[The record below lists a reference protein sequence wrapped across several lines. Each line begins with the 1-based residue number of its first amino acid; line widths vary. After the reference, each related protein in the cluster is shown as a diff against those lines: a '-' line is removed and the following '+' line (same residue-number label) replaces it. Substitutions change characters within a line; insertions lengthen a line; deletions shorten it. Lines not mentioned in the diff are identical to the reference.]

1 MFDSATQWTVARQS
15 SLSTGFSR
23 QEYWSR
29 LPFPPPGPK
38 PGTEPTSPVLA
49 GGLFT
54 AEPQGNPLTLS
65 VHIFILI
72 NAHQFYVGRNEAYS
86 NHNTLN
92 NSGTILQI

>member
-1 MFDSATQWTVARQS
+1 MSDSATQWTVARQS

-38 PGTEPTSPVLA
+38 PGTEPTSPALA